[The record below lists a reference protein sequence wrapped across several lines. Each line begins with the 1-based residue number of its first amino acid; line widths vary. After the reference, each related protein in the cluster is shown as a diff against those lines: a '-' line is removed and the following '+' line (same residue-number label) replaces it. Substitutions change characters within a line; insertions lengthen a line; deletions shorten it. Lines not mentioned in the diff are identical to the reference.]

1 MFANRR
7 LKQTLALLLLPIA
20 CCLLPS
26 LAWAGRIYT
35 AQFNAV
41 AVTAQQD
48 FFEIVAPATAIV
60 IIHDIHCYQTSEA
73 GDAAE
78 EFLSVLL
85 KSGQTVSGSGGSSG
99 TAVARDFGDAAFGGT
114 VEINNTAK
122 ANTGT
127 IVTHYAWAWNVRIPF
142 DVIFTPETRPILS
155 PSRRATLELATTP
168 ADSITMSCWATFEA
182 IG

>member
-7 LKQTLALLLLPIA
+7 LKQTLALLLLPVA

-26 LAWAGRIYT
+26 LAFAGRIYT
-35 AQFNAV
+35 TQFNAV
-41 AVTAQQD
+41 AVTASQD
-48 FFEIVAPATAIV
+48 LFELVAPATAI
-60 IIHDIHCYQTSEA
+60 IIVHDVHCYQTSEF

-78 EFLSVLL
+78 EMLSLLL
-85 KSGQTVSGSGGSSG
+85 KSGATVSGSGGSSG

-114 VEINNTAK
+114 VEINNTTK

-155 PSRRATLELATTP
+155 PSRRATLELATAP
-168 ADSITMSCWATFEA
+168 ADSITMSCWLTFES